1 MTTKASSLR
10 TGLLLLAAL
19 VLLSVSPRVGA
30 QSFSTTH
37 AKIQLLSEDGA
48 FKPGQTSWIGLYF
61 NMEPGWHIYWINPGD
76 AGEPPKVQWTLPK
89 GFRTGDFR
97 WPTPSRMT
105 TGSVVDYGYQGKV
118 LLAAPLEVPADYK
131 PGTAATLS
139 ADIRYLICSQVCIPA
154 KGQAT
159 LRVPQAKGATPEP
172 AARIFQDTRQS
183 WPKPLPAG
191 SKAQAAYNGKNFVLS
206 LDSGSPE
213 TKAFFFPVEEDQ
225 VDNDAPQTTTSA
237 GNRVQITLKKSD
249 QLQKPLPTL
258 KGVVVLGSGRAFEV
272 AAPVTNSHLSSPR
285 KERKRHFAL
294 FFQMEVRP
302 HGQVRNGNVFSTILD
317 TLSLVEYVHT

>member
-1 MTTKASSLR
+1 MTTKVSWLQ
-10 TGLLLLAAL
+10 TGLLPLAAL
-19 VLLSVSPRVGA
+19 VLLSASPRASA
-30 QSFSTTH
+30 QSFSNTH
-37 AKIQLLSEDGA
+37 AKIRLLSEDGA
-48 FKPGQTSWIGLYF
+48 FKPGQTTWIGLYF
-61 NMEPGWHIYWINPGD
+61 DMEPGWHIYWINPGD

-131 PGTAATLS
+131 PGAAATLN

-159 LRVPQAKGATPEP
+159 LRVPQAKGATSEP
-172 AARIFQDTRQS
+172 GAARIFQETRQS

-191 SKAQAAYNGKNFVLS
+191 AKAQATYNGKSFVLS
-206 LDSGSPE
+206 VDAGSPE
-213 TKAFFFPVEEDQ
+213 KKASFFPLEEDQ
-225 VDNDAPQTTTSA
+225 VDNDAQQAVTSA

-249 QLQKPLPTL
+249 QLEKPLAML
-258 KGVVVLGSGRAFEV
+258 KGVVVFGSGHAFEV
-272 AAPVTNSHLSSPR
+272 AAPVTNTR
-285 KERKRHFAL
+285 
-294 FFQMEVRP
+294 
-302 HGQVRNGNVFSTILD
+302 
-317 TLSLVEYVHT
+317 